1 MDKKFYLSVENI
13 AKVEKVIENSKLEE
27 QYPKFLA
34 LRLRTDDMWK
44 ELSRENHAYSYVFG
58 VFGMK
63 FDDKT
68 PWISRMR
75 VCAHVYL

>member
-34 LRLRTDDMWK
+34 LRLRTDDM
-44 ELSRENHAYSYVFG
+44 
-58 VFGMK
+58 
-63 FDDKT
+63 
-68 PWISRMR
+68 
-75 VCAHVYL
+75 